1 MKTPLDDS
9 DYWFMHGIAYQEDE
23 LLVYLAEGIASE
35 PQQVTILGT
44 AVDGVRSIDVGDDS
58 RLFLVRFRRIVA
70 WQVIDESCTAWDDTE
85 IRDDK
90 NYLQCFARSKYLDY
104 VNTNHGWYEDRLGQG
119 SYYRIWTETDV
130 VDVVSCEPPEVEA
143 WSPA

>member
-9 DYWFMHGIAYQEDE
+9 DSWFMHGIAYKDDE

-44 AVDGVRSIDVGDDS
+44 VVDGAQSIDVGDDS

-70 WQVIDESCTAWDDTE
+70 WQVIDESYTQWDEYE

-90 NYLQCFARSKYLDY
+90 NFLQCLSRSKYLDY
-104 VNTNHGWYEDRLGQG
+104 INANHGWYEMTLGPA
-119 SYYRIWTETDV
+119 SHYRIWTKRDV
-130 VDVVSCEPPEVEA
+130 VDVVSCEQPEIEE